1 MNKYVITFFKCV
13 TDSEGHQTNA
23 PQMALEVLTKGP
35 EEAIA
40 HCQERFARLRGIP
53 DWRLHADRY
62 ELAEIE
68 ERP

>member
-1 MNKYVITFFKCV
+1 MSKYVVTFFKGV
-13 TDSEGHQTNA
+13 MDSEGHRTNA
-23 PQMALEVLTKGP
+23 PQMALEVRAKGP

-53 DWRLHADRY
+53 DWRLHADSY
-62 ELAEIE
+62 ELAEID